1 MRRRSAAG
9 SRAAMGLTL
18 AGYCPRSWTPVGA
31 PAPTGVQDRGNLCG
45 YGGRVR
51 TIDWVDGAVEI
62 IDQTALP
69 GVTRTLRLSTV
80 EELVDAVQRLAV
92 RGAPAL
98 GVAGAMGV
106 ALAAQSAGDPEESAY
121 LVGLVETARPTAV
134 NLARGA
140 RRAAARLPEGPEAVL
155 AEALAVRDEEIEN
168 SA

>member
-18 AGYCPRSWTPVGA
+18 AVPAPRSWTPVAA
-31 PAPTGVQDRGNLCG
+31 PAPTGVQDRGDRAATLG
-45 YGGRVR
+45 PVR

-80 EELVDAVQRLAV
+80 EELVDAVRRLAV

-98 GVAGAMGV
+98 GVA
-106 ALAAQSAGDPEESAY
+106 
-121 LVGLVETARPTAV
+121 
-134 NLARGA
+134 
-140 RRAAARLPEGPEAVL
+140 
-155 AEALAVRDEEIEN
+155 
-168 SA
+168 